1 MTVTQFLLEYNRYL
15 LPVAILFLVI
25 VAGLV
30 RAHFQVADHERL
42 VVFRLGRPVDVRGAG
57 TAWLI
62 PYLDSGVK
70 YDLDDPFD
78 ARLIADYQARFAQ
91 PAEE

>member
-1 MTVTQFLLEYNRYL
+1 MEITRFFL
-15 LPVAILFLVI
+15 PAFILIWLI
-25 VAGLV
+25 GLGLA
-30 RAHFQVADHERL
+30 RAHFRVADHE
-42 VVFRLGRPVDVRGAG
+42 PVDVRGAG

-78 ARLIADYQARFAQ
+78 ARLIADYQARFDR

>member
-1 MTVTQFLLEYNRYL
+1 MNYYR
-15 LPVAILFLVI
+15 FLVPAI
-25 VAGLV
+25 ILLWLIAVGLA
-30 RAHFQVADHERL
+30 RARIRVGYQERL

-57 TAWLI
+57 IVWLI

-78 ARLIADYQARFAQ
+78 ARLVADYQARFDR

>member
-1 MTVTQFLLEYNRYL
+1 MEITRFFL
-15 LPVAILFLVI
+15 PAFILIWLI
-25 VAGLV
+25 GIGLAKS
-30 RAHFQVADHERL
+30 RFRVADHERL

-78 ARLIADYQARFAQ
+78 ARLVADYQARFAQ